1 MPTEKRT
8 KIMMVDDSSFML
20 SLITDMLKGTE
31 FEIVGQCQDG
41 SHALELYDRTKPD
54 IVLLDVVLPEQTGP
68 EVLDKILD
76 MDANAK
82 VIMVSSLGTE
92 DIVVDCLRRGAKH
105 FIQKPFDQEHFL
117 RELREMRSK
126 EKGET
131 TKVNVGLSFKGII
144 MGVRFFGQYLLEKHR
159 ITKEQLLN
167 AITYQKNINIS
178 LEQLLIQG
186 GHLNG
191 KDVMRIKN
199 IQKKDLDKDL
209 PSIILEEKLM
219 PKDKL
224 DELIAEQK
232 KTRIYIGEALVKT
245 GAMNMQELD
254 QELKSYK
261 EEESKEEWEIT
272 KGLEKVKN
280 QIIIKSFIDY
290 TIKIF
295 QKIAGEMVKVRA
307 CVPAAKTFT
316 LHDYTFEQVAKG
328 NIDIAFIFN
337 LSEQVTLRTASVMYG
352 KEIVQINE
360 AVIDAVK
367 EFLNIIDGNSCAKLS
382 SVGLNFT
389 TLPPVCYDNRTSNKF
404 QFSIDDEYMLVSL
417 ISTMGDFDILVKSK
431 I

>member
-1 MPTEKRT
+1 MPAEKRT
-8 KIMMVDDSSFML
+8 RIMIVDDSSFML
-20 SLITDMLKGTE
+20 SVITDMLKGTE

-41 SHALELYDRTKPD
+41 SAALELYTRTKPD
-54 IVLLDVVLPEQTGP
+54 IVLLDIVLPEQTGP
-68 EVLDKILD
+68 EILDKILD
-76 MDANAK
+76 IDTNAK

-92 DIVVDCLRRGAKH
+92 DMVVDCLRRGAKH

-117 RELREMRSK
+117 RELRDMRQK
-126 EKGET
+126 EEEKT

-144 MGVRFFGQYLLEKHR
+144 MGMRFFGQYLLEKHR
-159 ITKEQLLN
+159 ITKDQLLN

-178 LEQLLIQG
+178 LEQLLIQN

-191 KDVMRIKN
+191 NDVMRIKD

-209 PSIILEEKLM
+209 PTIILGEKLM
-219 PKDKL
+219 TKDKL
-224 DELIAEQK
+224 DEVLAEQK
-232 KTRIYIGEALVKT
+232 KSRIYIGEALVKT
-245 GAMNMQELD
+245 GAMNMQELE

-280 QIIIKSFIDY
+280 QIIVKSFIDY

-307 CVPAAKTFT
+307 CIPAAKTFT
-316 LHDYTFEQVAKG
+316 LHDYTFEQKGKG
-328 NIDIAFIFN
+328 NIDISFIFN
-337 LSEQVTLRTASVMYG
+337 LSEAVTLRTASVMYG
-352 KEIVQINE
+352 KEIIQVND

-389 TLPPVCYDNRTSNKF
+389 TMPPVCYDNRTNSKF
-404 QFSIDDEYMLVSL
+404 LFSADDEYMLVSL

-431 I
+431 L

>member
-1 MPTEKRT
+1 M
-8 KIMMVDDSSFML
+8 IVDDSSFML
-20 SLITDMLKGTE
+20 SVITDMLKGTE
-31 FEIVGQCQDG
+31 FEIVGQTQDG
-41 SHALELYDRTKPD
+41 GMALELYTKTKPD

-68 EVLDKILD
+68 EILDKILD
-76 MDANAK
+76 IDNNAK

-92 DIVVDCLRRGAKH
+92 DMVVDCLRRGAKH

-117 RELREMRSK
+117 RELREIRQKEDPRSK
-126 EKGET
+126 
-131 TKVNVGLSFKGII
+131 KVNVGLSFKGII
-144 MGVRFFGQYLLEKHR
+144 MGMRFFGQYLLEKHR

-191 KDVMRIKN
+191 KDIMRIKEM
-199 IQKKDLDKDL
+199 QKKDLDKDL

-219 PKDKL
+219 IKDKL
-224 DELIAEQK
+224 DAVLAEQK
-232 KTRIYIGEALVKT
+232 KSRIYIGEALVKT
-245 GAMNMQELD
+245 GAMNMQELE

-280 QIIIKSFIDY
+280 QIIVKSFIDY

-307 CVPAAKTFT
+307 CIPAAKTFT
-316 LHDYTFEQVAKG
+316 LQDFTFEQKGKG

-337 LSEQVTLRTASVMYG
+337 LSAAVTLRTASVMYG
-352 KEIVQINE
+352 KEIIQVNDT
-360 AVIDAVK
+360 VIDAVK

-382 SVGLNFT
+382 SVGLTFT
-389 TLPPVCYDNRTSNKF
+389 TMPPVCYDNRSKNKF
-404 QFSIDDEYMLVSL
+404 LFSSDDEYMLVSL
-417 ISTMGDFDILVKSK
+417 ISTMGDFDILVKNK

>member
-1 MPTEKRT
+1 MCAEKRT
-8 KIMMVDDSSFML
+8 KLMIVDDSSFML
-20 SLITDMLKGTE
+20 SVITDMLKGTE

-41 SHALELYDRTKPD
+41 SHALELYEKTRPD
-54 IVLLDVVLPEQTGP
+54 IILLDIVLPEQTGP
-68 EVLDKILD
+68 EILDKILD
-76 MDANAK
+76 IDAKAK

-92 DIVVDCLRRGAKH
+92 DMVVDCLRRGAKH

-117 RELREMRSK
+117 RELRDLRQK
-126 EKGET
+126 DDNT
-131 TKVNVGLSFKGII
+131 TKVSVGLSFKGII
-144 MGVRFFGQYLLEKHR
+144 MGIRFFGQYLLERHK

-167 AITYQKNINIS
+167 AITYQKNINIP
-178 LEQLLIQG
+178 LEQLLIQDG
-186 GHLNG
+186 QLNG
-191 KDVMRIKN
+191 KDIMRIKT
-199 IQKKDLDKDL
+199 IQKQNLDKDL
-209 PSIILEEKLM
+209 PSIILEEKLIT
-219 PKDKL
+219 KEKL
-224 DELIAEQK
+224 DSILAEQK

-245 GAMNMQELD
+245 GALNMQELE

-307 CVPAAKTFT
+307 CIPAARTFT
-316 LHDYTFEQVAKG
+316 LHDYTFEQKGKG
-328 NIDIAFIFN
+328 NIDISFIFN
-337 LSEQVTLRTASVMYG
+337 LSEAVTLRTASVMYG
-352 KEIVQINE
+352 KEIIQINE
-360 AVIDAVK
+360 SVIDAVK

-389 TLPPVCYDNRTSNKF
+389 TLPPACYDNRSGNKF
-404 QFSIDDEYMLVSL
+404 PFAAEDEYMIVSL